1 MKITV
6 INGFYDADKR
16 RIIEK
21 SETLDLDD
29 KKASKLISLGLA
41 AEVKEQPA
49 EVKKPAAK
57 PKKKQ

>member
-1 MKITV
+1 MKIKV
-6 INGFYDADKR
+6 KNGFYDADKR

-21 SETLDLDD
+21 SETLDADD
-29 KKASKLISLGLA
+29 KKASNLISLGLA
-41 AEVKEQPA
+41 AKIEEPA